1 MGRHK
6 FLFAPRFLERD
17 YRENSARP
25 GDAAKWKPT
34 WSHRSGHPYALTEV
48 QVPNADGRLFPGAY
62 AQVHLVLPVKPVML
76 IPTNA
81 LLFRS
86 DGTQIGIVDGN
97 GIVHLRNVTI
107 GHEFGT
113 TVEATQSVSPED
125 RIIVDPSDALADG
138 VKVQATEEA
147 AK

>member
-1 MGRHK
+1 M
-6 FLFAPRFLERD
+6 
-17 YRENSARP
+17 
-25 GDAAKWKPT
+25 
-34 WSHRSGHPYALTEV
+34 
-48 QVPNADGRLFPGAY
+48 PNADGRLFPGAY

-76 IPTNA
+76 IPANA

-113 TVEATQSVSPED
+113 TVEATQSVKPRKPHHSRPL
-125 RIIVDPSDALADG
+125 PTPWPTA
-138 VKVQATEEA
+138 
-147 AK
+147 